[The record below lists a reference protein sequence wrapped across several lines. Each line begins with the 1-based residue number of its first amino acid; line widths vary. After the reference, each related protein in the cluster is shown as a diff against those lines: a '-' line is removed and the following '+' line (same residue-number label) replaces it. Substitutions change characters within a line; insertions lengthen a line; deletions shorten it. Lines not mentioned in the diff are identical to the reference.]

1 MKSEPQHRLIV
12 VTHEFLEGGPV
23 SPLRLADQHRVIDT
37 AFLPSHAAPRGVLV
51 FSSFVVV
58 KFPSC
63 STANSLR

>member
-12 VTHEFLEGGPV
+12 VAHEFLEGGAV
-23 SPLRLADQHRVIDT
+23 STLRFADQHRVIDT

-51 FSSFVVV
+51 FPSCVFV